1 MIAAYFAMIAFFR
14 KMREGWKDT
23 EFRGLFWSMLA
34 FLLMGT
40 LFYRAIEEWSWIDS
54 FYFTV
59 ITLTTVGYGDFSPQT
74 DIGKLFT
81 VIYIIMGLGLLSSF
95 IIKLATINVP
105 RNERKRLRSPLLF
118 GPEAEEEEEEGIET
132 EEKK

>member
-1 MIAAYFAMIAFFR
+1 MIAAYFAMITFSR
-14 KMREGWKDT
+14 KMRQGWKDT
-23 EFRGLFWSMLA
+23 EFRGLFWTVLA
-34 FLLMGT
+34 FLFIGT
-40 LFYRAIEEWSWIDS
+40 IFYRNAEGWSWVDS

-59 ITLTTVGYGDFSPQT
+59 VTLTTVGYGDFSPQT

-81 VIYIIMGLGLLSSF
+81 VLYIIMGLGLLSSF

-118 GPEAEEEEEEGIET
+118 GEEVEEEEGVET
-132 EEKK
+132 EERK

>member
-1 MIAAYFAMIAFFR
+1 MIAAYLAMIAFFR
-14 KMREGWKDT
+14 KIRQGWKDT
-23 EFRGLFWSMLA
+23 EFRGMFWSVLG
-34 FLLMGT
+34 FLFLGT

-81 VIYIIMGLGLLSSF
+81 VIYIIMGLGMLSSF

-118 GPEAEEEEEEGIET
+118 GQEAEEKEGAET
-132 EEKK
+132 EKKE